1 MEETQERSLHRDAV
15 KIELAQKPTPFEDLD
30 PELTLAIR
38 AAGDKKAFDMLALD
52 LRDIASF
59 TEFFVIA
66 TGSNQRQVQAIADD
80 IKERV
85 KKDFGRLPVRME
97 GYSSAEWVLVDYGD
111 FIFHIFN
118 KEARDFYDLARLWRD
133 ARRVTLPEDVT

>member
-1 MEETQERSLHRDAV
+1 MEEAQERSLHRETV

-30 PELTLAIR
+30 PELKLAVT

-66 TGSNQRQVQAIADD
+66 SGANQRQVQAIADE
-80 IKERV
+80 IKEQL
-85 KKDFGRLPVRME
+85 KKQTSVNPVRVE
-97 GYSSAEWVLVDYGD
+97 GYNSGEWVLADYGD
-111 FIFHIFN
+111 FIVHIFN
-118 KEARDFYDLARLWRD
+118 KESREFYDLARLWRD
-133 ARRVTLPEDVT
+133 ARRVTLPETL

>member
-1 MEETQERSLHRDAV
+1 MEEAQERSLHREAV

-30 PELTLAIR
+30 PELKLAVT

-66 TGSNQRQVQAIADD
+66 TGANQRQVQAIADD

-85 KKDFGRLPVRME
+85 KKDFGRLPVRVE
-97 GYSSAEWVLVDYGD
+97 GYSTAEWVLVDYGD

-133 ARRVTLPEDVT
+133 ARRVTLPEDIT